1 MVDVG
6 AHVGWFTLLAAS
18 YGCRV
23 LAFEPQPH
31 AHTFLNASIVLNG
44 FQDRVTLVRYIP
56 QDNYWPGQISDDGFE
71 QVDRNVHL
79 SQIHQGSS
87 ATLPPC
93 PQKFFASLSLPT
105 FQLFL

>member
-44 FQDRVTLVRYIP
+44 FQDRVTLVRYIS
-56 QDNYWPGQISDDGFE
+56 QDNYGPSPNSIYGFE
-71 QVDRNVHL
+71 RVDRNVHL
-79 SQIHQGSS
+79 SQFLECSS
-87 ATLPPC
+87 ASLPRR
-93 PQKFFASLSLPT
+93 PQKFHVSLSIPT
-105 FQLFL
+105 FQLNL